1 LIGRTRAEAG
11 PGQKHRRVFHAEIR
25 RRSVATACC
34 LFTLLSLS
42 CQNQTTTQD
51 IGIVFE
57 QTPRVLASGPHR
69 DPQLA
74 VRASGAIVLA
84 LVTSEER
91 GVADLDLYL
100 SHSGGDVFKKRL
112 RINREPGSVMS
123 HSEGSPVFLMGPRS
137 RFHAFWLSDL
147 GRGVRALRTSF
158 SKDFLNSFEAPIS
171 VTTGERG
178 TPAFFNAEV
187 SDNGEILAA
196 WLGQYPESDSI
207 PGTAHLIVSRSQDG
221 GSEFSP
227 PVAVASNVCP
237 CCRPAIVAGNDG
249 DWIVAWRDADAENVR
264 RIRVASSKD
273 AGDDWEQWPQ
283 LPGPGW
289 QINGCPHSGPTVAL
303 HQGVLH
309 IVWYTEAEG
318 IPALLTTSR
327 SLDGGVFSELR
338 SIAPEV
344 KDANHPS
351 LTVVGDRL
359 FVAFQG
365 RPPSE
370 QDGWGKTG
378 IFLKEL
384 RSDGEGAIVSIP
396 SGGGTASYPVVT
408 DLHAGRLLVGWTE
421 SSEGSNRV
429 MGVRGRI
436 GAAR

>member
-1 LIGRTRAEAG
+1 MIGRTRAEAG
-11 PGQKHRRVFHAEIR
+11 LGQKHKRVCHAEIR
-25 RRSVATACC
+25 RRCVATACC

-42 CQNQTTTQD
+42 CQDRTTTQD

-57 QTPRVLASGPHR
+57 QTPRVLANGPHR

-100 SHSGGDVFKKRL
+100 SHSGGDVFEKRL

-123 HSEGSPVFLMGPRS
+123 HPEGSPVFRMGPRS
-137 RFHAFWLSDL
+137 RFHAFWLTDV
-147 GRGVRALRTSF
+147 GRGVRGLRTSF

-187 SDNGEILAA
+187 SENGEILVA
-196 WLGQYPESDSI
+196 WLGQHPEGDSI
-207 PGTAHLIVSRSQDG
+207 PGTAHLLVSRSRDG

-237 CCRPAIVAGNDG
+237 CCRPGIVARNDG

-273 AGDDWEQWPQ
+273 AGDHWEQWPQ

-289 QINGCPHSGPTVAL
+289 QINGCPHSGPAVAL
-303 HQGVLH
+303 HEGVLH
-309 IVWYTEAEG
+309 VVWYTEAEG

-327 SLDGGVFSELR
+327 SLDGGAFSELK

-344 KDANHPS
+344 RDANHPS
-351 LTVVGDRL
+351 LAVVGDRL

-384 RSDGEGAIVSIP
+384 RSSGGGAIVSIP
-396 SGGGTASYPVVT
+396 TGGGTASYPVIT
-408 DLHAGRLLVGWTE
+408 NLHAGRLLVGWTE
-421 SSEGSNRV
+421 SSEGSSRV

>member
-1 LIGRTRAEAG
+1 MCRAE
-11 PGQKHRRVFHAEIR
+11 VR
-25 RRSVATACC
+25 RRWFVTLCF
-34 LFTLLSLS
+34 LFAVPTLS
-42 CQNQTTTQD
+42 CQDRTTTND
-51 IGIVFE
+51 IRIVFE
-57 QTPRVLASGPHR
+57 RAARVLVSGPHS

-74 VRASGAIVLA
+74 VRASGDIVLA
-84 LVTSEER
+84 LVASEER

-100 SHSGGDVFKKRL
+100 SHSGGDAFEKRL
-112 RINREPGSVMS
+112 RINREPGGVMS

-137 RFHAFWLSDL
+137 RFHAFWLSDV
-147 GRGVRALRTSF
+147 GRGGRALRTSL

-178 TPAFFNAEV
+178 TPAFFSAEV
-187 SDNGEILAA
+187 SEKGEILVA
-196 WLGQYPESDSI
+196 WLGQHPGGDSI

-221 GSEFSP
+221 GSKFSP

-273 AGDDWEQWPQ
+273 AGDHWEQWPQ

-289 QINGCPHSGPTVAL
+289 QINGCPHSGPAVAL
-303 HQGVLH
+303 HEGVLH
-309 IVWYTEAEG
+309 VVWYTEAEG
-318 IPALLTTSR
+318 VPALLTTSR

-338 SIAPEV
+338 SLAPEV
-344 KDANHPS
+344 RDANHPS
-351 LTVVGDRL
+351 LAVVGGRL

-384 RSDGEGAIVSIP
+384 RSDGGGAIVSIP
-396 SGGGTASYPVVT
+396 SGEGPASYPVMT

-421 SSEGSNRV
+421 SSEGSSRV

>member
-1 LIGRTRAEAG
+1 LSGRTGFERNSG
-11 PGQKHRRVFHAEIR
+11 QLQPPGR
-25 RRSVATACC
+25 RREALERRLAT
-34 LFTLLSLS
+34 LSLLLMLLAVS
-42 CQNQTTTQD
+42 CQERTAANE

-57 QTPRVLASGPHR
+57 RTPRALVSGPHR

-84 LVTSEER
+84 LVASEER
-91 GVADLDLYL
+91 GVADFDLYL
-100 SHSGGDVFKKRL
+100 SHSGGDVFEKRL

-123 HSEGSPVFLMGPRS
+123 HPEGSPVFLMGPRS
-137 RFHAFWLSDL
+137 RFHAFWLSEA

-178 TPAFFNAEV
+178 TPAFFSAEV
-187 SDNGEILAA
+187 SEKGEILVA
-196 WLGQYPESDSI
+196 WLGQHPGGDSI
-207 PGTAHLIVSRSQDG
+207 PGTAHLLVSRSQDG
-221 GSEFSP
+221 SSEFSP

-273 AGDDWEQWPQ
+273 AGSHWEPWPQ

-289 QINGCPHSGPTVAL
+289 QINGCPHSGPAVAL
-303 HQGVLH
+303 HEGVLH
-309 IVWYTEAEG
+309 VVWYTEAEG
-318 IPALLTTSR
+318 VPALLTTSR
-327 SLDGGVFSELR
+327 SLGGGVFSELR
-338 SIAPEV
+338 PIASDV
-344 KDANHPS
+344 RDANHPS
-351 LTVVGDRL
+351 LAVAGGRL

-365 RPPSE
+365 RPPGE
-370 QDGWGKTG
+370 QGGWGKTG

-384 RSDGEGAIVSIP
+384 RSDGGGAIVSLP
-396 SGGGTASYPVVT
+396 SGVGTASYPVIT

-421 SSEGSNRV
+421 ASEGSSRV

-436 GAAR
+436 GDAR